1 MTGKLIV
8 IEGGDGSGKTTQ
20 TALALEALKN
30 IGAVQMFDFPR
41 YGKSVAGDIVG
52 KALKGEYGDFL
63 HLDPHLSS
71 LPYMID
77 RAGARS
83 EILAALA
90 EGNVICNR
98 YTPSNVIYH
107 SAKYKTGEEQ
117 DMVTRDLETLE
128 YVELVIY
135 LHVHSHISQELVL
148 RKEAR
153 EYLGTERRA
162 VDQHEADQS
171 YQQAVVQRS
180 LQLVEQRDTWHTIE
194 CMEEGDKIMSPEKV
208 HEMVMEQI
216 KAVL

>member
-117 DMVTRDLETLE
+117 DMVTRPDI
-128 YVELVIY
+128 VIY